1 MRKTSLIVMVP
12 LVAALSGCATDPF
25 PQATD
30 MQKGAVIGA
39 LGGAALGAVVDK
51 NHRGRGALIGAVGGG
66 VAGGLVGHYMDRQ
79 KQDLEK
85 ALSAERQSGAIDIDK
100 LANNTLKV
108 TMTGRTA
115 FASDSTEIQPGFY
128 STMDKMASVMNKY
141 GKTTLTIVGHT
152 DNVGSPQHNRSLS
165 ERRAHAVERAF
176 HQRGVTPERL
186 SAYGRGEEEPR
197 ATNATEA
204 GRQQNRRVEILVE
217 PVVAEG

>member
-12 LVAALSGCATDPF
+12 LVAGLSGCATDPF

-30 MQKGAVIGA
+30 LQKGAVIGA

-85 ALSAERQSGAIDIDK
+85 VLASERQSGAIEIEK
-100 LANNTLKV
+100 LANETLKV
-108 TMTGRTA
+108 TMTGQTA
-115 FASDSTEIQPGFY
+115 FASNSTEIRPGFY
-128 STMDKMASVMNKY
+128 ITMDKLATVMNKY

-152 DNVGSPQHNRSLS
+152 DNAGSPQHNQPLS
-165 ERRAHAVERAF
+165 ERRAQAVQRAF
-176 HQRGVTPERL
+176 QQRGVVPERL
-186 SAYGRGEEEPR
+186 SAHGRGEAEPR
-197 ATNATEA
+197 ATNATDA

>member
-1 MRKTSLIVMVP
+1 MKKARLIIMVP
-12 LVAALSGCATDPF
+12 LVVGLSACATDPF

-30 MQKGAVIGA
+30 LQKGAVIGA

-85 ALSAERQSGAIDIDK
+85 VLAPERQSGAIEIEK
-100 LANNTLKV
+100 IANDSLKV
-108 TMTGRTA
+108 TMTGQTA
-115 FASDSTEIQPGFY
+115 FASNSTEIRPGFY
-128 STMDKMASVMNKY
+128 STMDKMANVMNKY
-141 GKTTLTIVGHT
+141 GKTSLTIVGHT
-152 DNVGSPQHNRSLS
+152 DNAGSSQHNQPLS
-165 ERRAHAVERAF
+165 ERRAQAVQRAF
-176 HQRGVTPERL
+176 QERGVARERL
-186 SAYGRGEEEPR
+186 SAHGRGEVEPR